1 MSRLAFA
8 FWDAL
13 ADEQAHNE
21 ARRYLGTGG
30 GGRFDGSPI
39 AQTRIGWGS
48 HARGMGAES
57 ERPDNKTRGA
67 TIAEAAKS
75 YEFNLEHGLAI
86 VGSPETV
93 VREIETR
100 RQRLGY
106 DVEYTPLAHD
116 TRQRLAALIGA
127 DADEMAFTD
136 STTYGINIAVWGH
149 RWRHDDEVLTSTVE
163 HRGILVPLHSLSRR
177 TGVSLRTVA
186 PEALPYAITDHT
198 RMVPI
203 SHVSFSTGARL
214 PIGDVAQAAR
224 DTGALVLVDG
234 AQAVGALPVDVH
246 ALDVDLYA
254 FPGQKWLFRDGN
266 TL

>member
-1 MSRLAFA
+1 VSRLAFA

-106 DVEYTPLAHD
+106 DVLCTNHQIGRMPRELLASSVE
-116 TRQRLAALIGA
+116 LFGKEVIP
-127 DADEMAFTD
+127 AF
-136 STTYGINIAVWGH
+136 
-149 RWRHDDEVLTSTVE
+149 R
-163 HRGILVPLHSLSRR
+163 
-177 TGVSLRTVA
+177 
-186 PEALPYAITDHT
+186 
-198 RMVPI
+198 
-203 SHVSFSTGARL
+203 
-214 PIGDVAQAAR
+214 
-224 DTGALVLVDG
+224 
-234 AQAVGALPVDVH
+234 
-246 ALDVDLYA
+246 
-254 FPGQKWLFRDGN
+254 
-266 TL
+266 